1 MEIYEQE
8 RYFDR
13 TEIAQAKGEYYPTE
27 PGHMESLAPLFAWE
41 GECNALDPCAGAY
54 AQAFRIVT
62 KNAPE
67 ETRRFCVDLNSDFV
81 DGIKELDGEIEAVL
95 QGDFTEDIRLTP
107 GSFNFVFCNPPYEEI
122 REGIKTVRLEQKFLN
137 RIDAG
142 NGGGIIKKGGIL
154 VLVVSFAFFSERA
167 VLRQL
172 TNHYEWLA
180 LYRMRASE
188 YKKFHQIIFVGRR
201 TPNRAAMKE
210 EIDALEAKYQS
221 VEVIPELPMELSEN
235 LKGSVAVPKQDQ
247 APHSFCKAEF
257 DYLAAEQWLNENA
270 DKMAGYDRAV
280 SRRLTQKAHAAC
292 NVDRPPIR
300 PGDGILYMEEVCGVG
315 NGVTGEVGKDL
326 HLMRGIVKKVEHREV
341 LPDPNDKY
349 KTIEKVTTTS
359 KVDMKIVE
367 CVDDG
372 NGKPKAYISTLE

>member
-13 TEIAQAKGEYYPTE
+13 TEMAQAKGEYYPTD
-27 PGHMESLAPLFAWE
+27 PSHMESLAPIFKWE

-54 AQAFRIVT
+54 AQAFRIIT

-67 ETRRFCVDLNSDFV
+67 ARRFCVDLNSDFV
-81 DGIKELDGEIEAVL
+81 DGIKELGDEVEAVL

-107 GSFNFVFCNPPYEEI
+107 GSFGFVFCNPPYEEI
-122 REGIKTVRLEQKFLN
+122 KEGVKSVRLEQKFLN

-210 EIDALEAKYQS
+210 EIDALEEKYKS
-221 VEVIPELPMELSEN
+221 VDVIPELPLVLPEELVGSI
-235 LKGSVAVPKQDQ
+235 SVAKQDQ
-247 APHSFCKAEF
+247 PPHSFCKAEF
-257 DYLAAEQWLNENA
+257 DYDAAEAWLISNA
-270 DKMAGYDRAV
+270 DKMAGYDRAI

-292 NVDRPPIR
+292 SVDNPPIR
-300 PGDGILYMEEVCGVG
+300 PNDGILYMQEVCGVG
-315 NGVTGEVGKDL
+315 NGATGEEGKDL
-326 HLMRGIVKKVEHREV
+326 HLMRGIVKKVENREV
-341 LPDPNDKY
+341 LPDPNDSY
-349 KTIEKVTTTS
+349 KTIEKVTTVS
-359 KVDMKIVE
+359 KVVMKILE

-372 NGKPKAYISTLE
+372 NGKPKAYLTTLE